1 MKISEIHN
9 ALKGCAKT
17 QLKTNMSCAMASAMG
32 KKGIFPLG
40 HSTATIFYFGRLTL
54 PLVSDSGH
62 SWGVDSSLGWC
73 FQVAPSFVRL
83 TESLLLISLQRV
95 EIAGSMKEK

>member
-62 SWGVDSSLGWC
+62 SWGGRLKPGLVLSSSTFIC
-73 FQVAPSFVRL
+73 QAY
-83 TESLLLISLQRV
+83 
-95 EIAGSMKEK
+95 